1 MIVGVV
7 FLVGL
12 VALFGYGAWMR
23 HGTSG
28 PSVRGRLSR
37 YRPVYWTDRLRDTDP
52 SLKRYVDGT
61 PMRGDGGHHKE
72 DWEYGGD
79 KAEWE

>member
-1 MIVGVV
+1 MWIVLV
-7 FLVGL
+7 FLVP
-12 VALFGYGAWMR
+12 VCALFGYGAWMR

-37 YRPVYWTDRLRDTDP
+37 YRPVYWTDRLRDSDP
-52 SLKRYVDGT
+52 RLKRYVDET
-61 PMRGDGGHHKE
+61 PMRGAGSHHKE

-79 KAEWE
+79 KAEWD

>member
-1 MIVGVV
+1 MWIGVV

-12 VALFGYGAWMR
+12 CALFGYGIWMR

-28 PSVRGRLSR
+28 PAVRGRLSR
-37 YRPVYWTDRLRDTDP
+37 YRPIYRPDRLRDTDP

-61 PMRGDGGHHKE
+61 PMRGDGGPHRE
-72 DWEYGGD
+72 DWE
-79 KAEWE
+79 